1 MPSSL
6 FHFRPSGRRFA
17 MALAVLAGVL
27 ALALLA
33 GDRSSAQTSAELEDV
48 RAEQDDV
55 RDRLA
60 EQNAAIDALIGEVSA
75 LRVQEDKV
83 AAELAEQEEKLAAE
97 RAELADARAFLVATR
112 RKLDRSLVELEDL
125 LVSIYRYG
133 QPDMATVLLESDG
146 IDQLSRTKTYLDS
159 IRDYE
164 TGVVVR
170 VRDLRAAAADA
181 VTEIEATVERMEAA
195 RQAIAERQQELAASR
210 AELESREAALQAAQD
225 ERREQLSE
233 LQGDER
239 DLVRA
244 LSTPDPAPA
253 PAADGSSPA
262 PESAPAPPPPADA
275 SGVPEAVQSAIAA
288 ADSISDTPYLWGGG
302 HGSFESAGYDCSG
315 AVSYALHGGGFL
327 STPLDSTG
335 FMTWGEPGPGKWI
348 TVYSNPGHAY
358 IVINGRRF
366 DTSGGAGPRW
376 QGPRDPAGFVATHPP
391 GY

>member
-1 MPSSL
+1 
-6 FHFRPSGRRFA
+6 

-33 GDRSSAQTSAELEDV
+33 GDRSSAQTSAELEEV
-48 RAEQDDV
+48 RSDQDDV
-55 RDRLA
+55 RAQLA
-60 EQNAAIDALIGEVSA
+60 EQNAAVDALIGEVSA
-75 LRVQEDKV
+75 LRVKEDEV
-83 AAELAEQEEKLAAE
+83 AAELAEQEAKLAAE
-97 RAELADARAFLVATR
+97 RAELADAREFLAATR
-112 RKLDRSLVELEDL
+112 RKLDHSLVELEDL

-133 QPDMATVLLESDG
+133 QPDMAAILLESDG

-210 AELESREAALQAAQD
+210 AQLEEREAALQAAQD
-225 ERREQLSE
+225 ERREQLAE

-239 DLVRA
+239 DLIRA
-244 LSTPDPAPA
+244 LSTPAPTPEA
-253 PAADGSSPA
+253 EGSAPA
-262 PESAPAPPPPADA
+262 PESAPAPPPADA
-275 SGVPEAVQSAIAA
+275 SGVPEAVQNVIAA

-302 HGSFESAGYDCSG
+302 HGSFESSGYDCSG
-315 AVSYALHGGGFL
+315 SVSYALHGGGFL

>member
-1 MPSSL
+1 
-6 FHFRPSGRRFA
+6 

-27 ALALLA
+27 GLALLA
-33 GDRSSAQTSAELEDV
+33 GDRSSAQTSAELDHV

-55 RDRLA
+55 RDRLT

-97 RAELADARAFLVATR
+97 RAELADARAFLAATR

-133 QPDMATVLLESDG
+133 QPDMATLLLESDG

-170 VRDLRAAAADA
+170 VRDLRVAAADT
-181 VTEIEATVERMEAA
+181 VTAIEATVERMEVA
-195 RQAIAERQQELAASR
+195 RQAIAERQQDLAASR
-210 AELESREAALQAAQD
+210 AELEEREAALQAAQD

-253 PAADGSSPA
+253 PPADGSAPA
-262 PESAPAPPPPADA
+262 PESAPVPPPPADA
-275 SGVPEAVQSAIAA
+275 GGVPEAVQNAIAA
-288 ADSISDTPYLWGGG
+288 ADSISGTPYLWGGG
-302 HGSFESAGYDCSG
+302 HGSFESSGYDCSG

-358 IVINGRRF
+358 IVLNGQRF

>member
-1 MPSSL
+1 
-6 FHFRPSGRRFA
+6 

-27 ALALLA
+27 GLALLT

-83 AAELAEQEEKLAAE
+83 AAELAEQEAKLAAE
-97 RAELADARAFLVATR
+97 RAELADARAFLAATR

-170 VRDLRAAAADA
+170 VRDLRVAAADT
-181 VTEIEATVERMEAA
+181 VTEIEATVERMEVA

-210 AELESREAALQAAQD
+210 ADLEEREAALQAAQD

-244 LSTPDPAPA
+244 L
-253 PAADGSSPA
+253 
-262 PESAPAPPPPADA
+262 
-275 SGVPEAVQSAIAA
+275 IA
-288 ADSISDTPYLWGGG
+288 
-302 HGSFESAGYDCSG
+302 
-315 AVSYALHGGGFL
+315 
-327 STPLDSTG
+327 
-335 FMTWGEPGPGKWI
+335 PGPGAR
-348 TVYSNPGHAY
+348 TG
-358 IVINGRRF
+358 GRRF
-366 DTSGGAGPRW
+366 GARAGRRARSASAGGRRRRARSGPE
-376 QGPRDPAGFVATHPP
+376 RDRRRRLDLRYALPVGRRARLVRVLRLRLLGRGQLRLARRRIPLHATRLDRLHDL
-391 GY
+391 GRARTG